1 MHATAF
7 PLAPAQ
13 QAQPGMMMAVA
24 RPMPPQQVQ
33 MQVLGGGQAVV
44 TARGGQQ
51 QLVAYAQA
59 LTPTQERQYARQPM
73 QVAQVFVQP
82 VGSRAAQPAAG
93 GGGGGAPAAAP
104 ATQLVTAARAG
115 RGV

>member
-13 QAQPGMMMAVA
+13 QSQPSMVMAVA

-33 MQVLGGGQAVV
+33 MQVLGGGQTVV
-44 TARGGQQ
+44 TARGGRQ

-59 LTPTQERQYARQPM
+59 LTPAQERQYARQPM

-82 VGSRAAQPAAG
+82 VGSQAAQPAAG
-93 GGGGGAPAAAP
+93 GSDGGAPA

-115 RGV
+115 REV